1 MFANMDS
8 LHAIAGLLVG
18 FLVGVTGV
26 GGGSLMTPILVL
38 LFGVSPQ
45 TAVGTDLL
53 FAATTKIVGSGVH
66 GWRSTVDWKI
76 VRRLAS
82 GSVPAAVLTL
92 LVLSRFGKVGKEAS
106 EIILVVLGGML
117 ILTSIATLFQKKL
130 AVFAKT
136 HERLDERESLI
147 PTIAL
152 GSVLGVAVTISS
164 VGAGAIGVT
173 ALLMLYPALRVSKI
187 VGSDIAHAVPL
198 TLVAGF
204 PLADR
209 RGRPDLARQP
219 ADRLDSGGDRRQPVV
234 LALARPY
241 PAPGPGGG
249 AAVLGAQAAYL
260 SGLLEDAHEWG
271 ATAAI
276 GNACD
281 GCHCHPHQH
290 LRGTLSRQ
298 YLAAGRPGRFRP
310 VARTKGFAAVAVV
323 EFCGWVRHCICPDA
337 SVRSNLVIQLCA
349 I

>member
-1 MFANMDS
+1 MFANMDL
-8 LHAIAGLLVG
+8 LHAFAGLLVG

-106 EIILVVLGGML
+106 DIILVVLGGML
-117 ILTSIATLFQKKL
+117 VLTSIATLFQKKL

-136 HERLDERESLI
+136 HERLDEKESLI

-152 GSVLGVAVTISS
+152 GATLGVAVTISS

-198 TLVAGF
+198 TLVAGLGHWLIGGVNLILLGNLLIGSI
-204 PLADR
+204 PGVIAGSLLSSRSPDHIL
-209 RGRPDLARQP
+209 RP
-219 ADRLDSGGDRRQPVV
+219 
-234 LALARPY
+234 AL
-241 PAPGPGGG
+241 
-249 AAVLGAQAAYL
+249 AAVLL
-260 SGLLEDAHEWG
+260 FSGLKL
-271 ATAAI
+271 
-276 GNACD
+276 
-281 GCHCHPHQH
+281 
-290 LRGTLSRQ
+290 LS
-298 YLAAGRPGRFRP
+298 
-310 VARTKGFAAVAVV
+310 
-323 EFCGWVRHCICPDA
+323 
-337 SVRSNLVIQLCA
+337 
-349 I
+349 

>member
-1 MFANMDS
+1 MIANMDM
-8 LHAIAGLLVG
+8 LHAMAGLLVG

-26 GGGSLMTPILVL
+26 GGGSLMTPILVM

-117 ILTSIATLFQKKL
+117 IVTSIATLFQKKL

-136 HERLDERESLI
+136 HERLDDRESLI

-152 GSVLGVAVTISS
+152 GVALGVAVTISS

-173 ALLMLYPALRVSKI
+173 ALLMLYPGLRVARI

-204 PLADR
+204 GHWLIGGVDLTLLGNLLIGSIPGVIAGSLLSSRSPDHIL
-209 RGRPDLARQP
+209 RP
-219 ADRLDSGGDRRQPVV
+219 
-234 LALARPY
+234 AL
-241 PAPGPGGG
+241 
-249 AAVLGAQAAYL
+249 AAVLL
-260 SGLLEDAHEWG
+260 FSGIKLL
-271 ATAAI
+271 T
-276 GNACD
+276 
-281 GCHCHPHQH
+281 
-290 LRGTLSRQ
+290 
-298 YLAAGRPGRFRP
+298 
-310 VARTKGFAAVAVV
+310 
-323 EFCGWVRHCICPDA
+323 
-337 SVRSNLVIQLCA
+337 
-349 I
+349 

>member
-1 MFANMDS
+1 MFANMDM
-8 LHAIAGLLVG
+8 LHAFAGLLVG

-117 ILTSIATLFQKKL
+117 VLTSIATLFQKKL

-136 HERLDERESLI
+136 HERLDEKESLI

-152 GSVLGVAVTISS
+152 GATLGVAVTISS

-198 TLVAGF
+198 TLVAGLGHWLIGGVNLILLGNLLIGSI
-204 PLADR
+204 PGVIAGSLLSSRSPDHIL
-209 RGRPDLARQP
+209 RP
-219 ADRLDSGGDRRQPVV
+219 
-234 LALARPY
+234 AL
-241 PAPGPGGG
+241 
-249 AAVLGAQAAYL
+249 AAVLL
-260 SGLLEDAHEWG
+260 FSGLKL
-271 ATAAI
+271 
-276 GNACD
+276 
-281 GCHCHPHQH
+281 
-290 LRGTLSRQ
+290 LS
-298 YLAAGRPGRFRP
+298 
-310 VARTKGFAAVAVV
+310 
-323 EFCGWVRHCICPDA
+323 
-337 SVRSNLVIQLCA
+337 
-349 I
+349 

>member
-1 MFANMDS
+1 MFAHMDV

-26 GGGSLMTPILVL
+26 GGGSLMTPLLVL

-53 FAATTKIVGSGVH
+53 FAASTKIVGSGVH
-66 GWRSTVDWKI
+66 GWRSTVDWRI

-82 GSVPAAVLTL
+82 GSVPAALLTL

-136 HERLDERESLI
+136 HERLDESESLI

-152 GSVLGVAVTISS
+152 GALLGVAVTISS

-204 PLADR
+204 GHWLIGGVDLTLLANLLIGSIPGVIAGSLLSSRSPDHIL
-209 RGRPDLARQP
+209 RP
-219 ADRLDSGGDRRQPVV
+219 
-234 LALARPY
+234 AL
-241 PAPGPGGG
+241 
-249 AAVLGAQAAYL
+249 AAVLL
-260 SGLLEDAHEWG
+260 FSGIKLL
-271 ATAAI
+271 T
-276 GNACD
+276 
-281 GCHCHPHQH
+281 
-290 LRGTLSRQ
+290 
-298 YLAAGRPGRFRP
+298 
-310 VARTKGFAAVAVV
+310 
-323 EFCGWVRHCICPDA
+323 
-337 SVRSNLVIQLCA
+337 
-349 I
+349 